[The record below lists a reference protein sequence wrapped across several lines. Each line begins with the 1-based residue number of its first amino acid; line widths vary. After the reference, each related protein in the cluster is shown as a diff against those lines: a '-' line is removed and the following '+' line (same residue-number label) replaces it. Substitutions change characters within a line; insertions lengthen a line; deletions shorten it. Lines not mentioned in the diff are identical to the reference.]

1 MKRTT
6 LVALMLSTLLLAAF
20 GLFAVAACGYSED
33 ESPADEAAMDAV
45 DDTSSN
51 STSTTPPDVA
61 PGDVSLAMSRVPR
74 ISAADAD
81 ADPLAASRAIEAFGL
96 DLYALL
102 ADAGGSGNVV
112 FSPASIVTAL
122 VMAYAGAAGTTAEE
136 MAQTLHIDL
145 PADRLH
151 TSFNALDAL
160 LETRNR
166 EEQDHRGED
175 VGVVINTANSLWAQL
190 DLAFEPQFLDTL
202 AANYGA
208 GVRLVDYASA
218 AEGARQAIN
227 AWVSDETAG
236 KIPELIAAGGLD
248 ALTRLVLVNA
258 VYLDAT
264 WASQFD
270 PRATKPGDFHTLAGS
285 TVTAQM
291 MSQSSV
297 FPYVRGDGWQAVELP
312 YVHNELAMLLLVPD
326 AGRFGETED
335 ALKAGLLD
343 TVVAGLT
350 KTPEVRL
357 TMPKFEFRAQ
367 SSLSDALRRL
377 GMASAFAYETAD
389 FSGMTREEQ
398 LYISE
403 VIHEAFIA
411 VDEEGTEAAAATAI
425 VMRTASAPMETVEL
439 TIDRPFLFA
448 LRDLDTGA
456 LLFFGRVTDP
466 SA

>member
-6 LVALMLSTLLLAAF
+6 HTALIVSILMLATV
-20 GLFAVAACGYSED
+20 GLFGAAGCGRSDD
-33 ESPADEAAMDAV
+33 EGPTDEATV
-45 DDTSSN
+45 DTAHQTSSSAAVPD
-51 STSTTPPDVA
+51 STAGEV
-61 PGDVSLAMSRVPR
+61 VLAMSQTARLSPTQ
-74 ISAADAD
+74 AD
-81 ADPLAASRAIEAFGL
+81 ADPIAASQAIEACAL

-102 ADAGGSGNVV
+102 AETSGTDNVV

-122 VMAYAGAAGTTAEE
+122 VMAYAGAAGTTADE

-145 PADRLH
+145 PADRVH
-151 TSFNALDAL
+151 ASFNALDSL
-160 LETRNR
+160 LESRNHV
-166 EEQDHRGED
+166 EQDQQGKD
-175 VGVVINTANSLWAQL
+175 VGVVVNTANSLWAQL
-190 DLAFEPQFLDTL
+190 GLTFEPQFLDTL

-208 GVRLVDYASA
+208 GVRLVDYRTA
-218 AEGARQAIN
+218 AEEARRAIN

-258 VYLDAT
+258 VHLDAT

-270 PRATKPGDFHTLAGS
+270 PQATRPGDFHTLAGK

-291 MSQSSV
+291 MGQSST
-297 FPYVRGDGWQAVELP
+297 FPYTHGDGWQAVELP
-312 YVHNELAMLLLVPD
+312 YLHNELAMLLVVPD
-326 AGRFGETED
+326 AGRFNGIQG
-335 ALKAGLLD
+335 ALADGLLD
-343 TVVAGLT
+343 TIIAGLST
-350 KTPEVRL
+350 GPEVQL
-357 TMPKFEFRAQ
+357 TMPKFEFRTQ

-377 GMASAFAYETAD
+377 GMVSAFASETAD
-389 FSGMTREEQ
+389 FSGMTRAEQ

-425 VMRTASAPMETVEL
+425 VMRAASAPTETVEL
-439 TIDRPFLFA
+439 SIDRPFLFA
-448 LRDLDTGA
+448 LRDIHTGA
-456 LLFFGRVTDP
+456 LVFFGRVTDP